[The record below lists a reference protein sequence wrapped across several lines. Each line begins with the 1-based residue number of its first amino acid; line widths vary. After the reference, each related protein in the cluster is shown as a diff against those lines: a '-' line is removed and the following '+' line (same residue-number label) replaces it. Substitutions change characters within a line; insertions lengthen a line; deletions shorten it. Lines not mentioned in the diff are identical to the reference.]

1 MKVFDGAKMR
11 AIRKEA
17 ELTQYDLAPT
27 VPAVSGRA
35 IRQITQYHVD

>member
-17 ELTQYDLAPT
+17 ELTQYDLPLWLEL
-27 VPAVSGRA
+27 VK
-35 IRQITQYHVD
+35 IE